1 MCRPSSVLS
10 ELGERDLSQNLT
22 VGVCHVEHPA
32 CPIRCPALDHPRHHI
47 SCRDAGGFGVCQL
60 RSAII
65 GNGFVGTPAMEEV
78 TWHNLAPQRSLSL
91 FILPLRAVAQAR
103 ATSYEPMYGFQ

>member
-1 MCRPSSVLS
+1 MCAHVGVTRDAAVLNSTLPYSPVLS
-10 ELGERDLSQNLT
+10 ELCERDISQNLT

-32 CPIRCPALDHPRHHI
+32 CPIRRPPLDHPHDHI

-60 RSAII
+60 RSAVI

-78 TWHNLAPQRSLSL
+78 AWHD
-91 FILPLRAVAQAR
+91 
-103 ATSYEPMYGFQ
+103 